1 MQKVKSAGI
10 PQKTVTGTSSNTAQS
25 LSSLGATV
33 QYAQPAG
40 QTQTY
45 KDAEFADISVET
57 NAVRVCRNGDATTS
71 LGDLLQPG
79 DSVELQGK
87 EEVATATFISAV
99 AGAHASLQITTE
111 F

>member
-25 LSSLGATV
+25 LDDLSVTV
-33 QYAQPAG
+33 TIEQAG
-40 QTQTY
+40 SIVSQ
-45 KDAEFADISVET
+45 AEFADISVET

-71 LGDLLQPG
+71 LGDPVYPG
-79 DSVELQGK
+79 EYFQLEGK
-87 EEVATATFISAV
+87 EEVSTATIISMV
-99 AGAHASLQITTE
+99 AGSHATLQITSE

>member
-71 LGDLLQPG
+71 LGDPVYPG
-79 DSVELQGK
+79 EYISLEGK
-87 EEVATATFISAV
+87 EEVATATIISMV
-99 AGAHASLQITTE
+99 AGSHATLQITTE